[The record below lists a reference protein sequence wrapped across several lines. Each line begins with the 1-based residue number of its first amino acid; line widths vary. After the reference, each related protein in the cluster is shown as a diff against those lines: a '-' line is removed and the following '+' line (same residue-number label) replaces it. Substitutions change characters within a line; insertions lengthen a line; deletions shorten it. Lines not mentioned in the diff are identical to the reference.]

1 MTRYVEIRAKG
12 QRFGMFVVGPYG
24 DLALID
30 DSRFVNLMNDSSVK
44 YTRLKSCAS
53 FGGKH
58 NR

>member
-30 DSRFVNLMNDSSVK
+30 DSRFVNLLNDSSI
-44 YTRLKSCAS
+44 KSWT
-53 FGGKH
+53 G
-58 NR
+58 